1 MAALGPRQPVAGQ
14 PAPGTPYGRIAI
26 LGGSIAGLATA
37 LALARSG
44 RPVEVIERDPPP
56 AHPAADPFLAWP
68 RRGVPQFR
76 LPHGFS
82 ARARNLLAERAPDV
96 LDRLRANGVG
106 EINLF
111 KHFIPPELWQPTD
124 DAFTNIWARRPV
136 LELALRMTAE
146 AEPGI
151 VFHCPAVATGLRFA
165 PTPDGPPRVTGIELA
180 DGRFVEADLVLDC
193 AGQRTPVP
201 RWLAA
206 RGIDVPTDVQDCETV
221 YYSRYYRF
229 RPGCELPRMSVATL
243 RGEFPLGS
251 WIGFA
256 GDDDTY
262 AFALECHPG
271 TPGVRELR
279 HVARWE
285 AAARAIPALA
295 PWIDPGAGTPLDDV
309 QVMAGNRNLRR
320 HYLRDGRPAVV
331 GLLPVGDALCSTNPA
346 YGWGS
351 AMALTYAFAA
361 ADAVVAHAPDLL
373 ALARAYDA
381 TSAAEADAVYRE
393 AAAMDRARSYRLTGR
408 PVPEHDRAEMDR
420 QDLIMAAMA
429 GGVLHDVEL
438 GRAFNRRVNLVGP
451 AAVVLGGDD
460 LLDQARRAQ
469 AEATGPAANSPGAT
483 GPAANGS
490 AANGP
495 TANGAATNGPA
506 GNGGRDE
513 IAVEVGA
520 EPAVAAGRD
529 SARAG

>member
-1 MAALGPRQPVAGQ
+1 MAPLGPRPPVGGPGA
-14 PAPGTPYGRIAI
+14 APTDGRVVV

-37 LALARSG
+37 LALARAG
-44 RPVEVIERDPPP
+44 RQVQVIERDPAP
-56 AHPAADPFLAWP
+56 ADPAADPFLAWP

-82 ARARNLLAERAPDV
+82 ARARNLLAERTPDV
-96 LDRLRANGVG
+96 LDRLRASGVG

-111 KHFIPPELWQPTD
+111 KHFVPPERWEPAD
-124 DAFTNIWARRPV
+124 DAFTNIWTRRPV

-151 VFHCPAVATGLRFA
+151 MFHCPAIATGMRFA
-165 PTPDGPPRVTGIELA
+165 PTPDGPPRVLGVELA

-201 RWLAA
+201 RWLAT

-229 RPGCELPRMSVATL
+229 TPGSELPRLSVATL

-271 TPGVRELR
+271 TPGARKLR
-279 HVARWE
+279 DVASWE
-285 AAARAIPALA
+285 AATRAIPALA
-295 PWIDPGAGTPLDDV
+295 PWVDPRNGTPLDDI

-320 HYLRDGRPAVV
+320 HYLSEGRPVVV

-351 AMALTYAFAA
+351 AMALTYAYAA
-361 ADAVVAHAPDLL
+361 ADAIVAHAPDL
-373 ALARAYDA
+373 AAVARAYDA

-408 PVPEHDRAEMDR
+408 PVPEHDRAEMAR
-420 QDLIMAAMA
+420 QDEIMAALA
-429 GGVLHDVEL
+429 GGVLRDVEL

-460 LLDQARRAQ
+460 LLHHARRARTPT
-469 AEATGPAANSPGAT
+469 EPSLTAAHH
-483 GPAANGS
+483 
-490 AANGP
+490 P
-495 TANGAATNGPA
+495 T
-506 GNGGRDE
+506 
-513 IAVEVGA
+513 
-520 EPAVAAGRD
+520 
-529 SARAG
+529 S